1 MELYRIQIDD
11 FIISTDNIIIKYKKD
26 KFISNIVKGSI
37 DFKIVNE
44 DNREIPLSYI
54 NVGDKI
60 KIYGNKIGKNNIII
74 KKIIIKNKYI
84 FNSESSE
91 DLDIYIN

>member
-1 MELYRIQIDD
+1 MYIYRIRIEELH
-11 FIISTDNIIIKYKKD
+11 ISTDNMIIKYKDENYVSEIK
-26 KFISNIVKGSI
+26 KGSI

-60 KIYGNKIGKNNIII
+60 KIYNNKI
-74 KKIIIKNKYI
+74 
-84 FNSESSE
+84 
-91 DLDIYIN
+91 

>member
-1 MELYRIQIDD
+1 MELYKIRIDD
-11 FIISTDNIIIKYKKD
+11 FIISPDHIIIKYRED
-26 KFISNIVKGSI
+26 KFMSKIEKGSI
-37 DFKIVNE
+37 GFKIVNE

-60 KIYGNKIGKNNIII
+60 KIYGNKIEKNNIII